1 VQTKLNEQGHN
12 VGAVDGI
19 MGPKTQKGLKD
30 FQSAKGMDASGQLD
44 QQTLSALGVSG
55 SAAGGASASKSE
67 KKAEGSA
74 ASGGSASTESKAG
87 SSKSEGSAASGGS
100 SAGASGSTSGAAG
113 SSTTEQKPQQPPAP
127 AKSDTKP
134 GEKKY

>member
-1 VQTKLNEQGHN
+1 VQTKLN
-12 VGAVDGI
+12 VKVDGI
-19 MGPKTQKGLKD
+19 MGPETQKALKD
-30 FQSAKGMDASGQLD
+30 FQSSKGMNASGQLD

-55 SAAGGASASKSE
+55 SAAGG
-67 KKAEGSA
+67 GSA
-74 ASGGSASTESKAG
+74 MKSDK
-87 SSKSEGSAASGGS
+87 KSEGSAAAGGSASTPSKTETPKSEGSAAAGGS

-127 AKSDTKP
+127 AKTDTKP